1 MWRSESQRGIFFRPW
16 EFDGIRSILFK
27 ATGLLGFRGFK
38 VMEIHEPQ
46 RPTAVYQVVLIVF
59 LGGNSN
65 IFGIFTPKLGE
76 DDFHFDLRIF
86 FRWVASTTN
95 QRSRAKG
102 GGATSSFFHPK
113 KLEVLS

>member
-1 MWRSESQRGIFFRPW
+1 
-16 EFDGIRSILFK
+16 
-27 ATGLLGFRGFK
+27 
-38 VMEIHEPQ
+38 MEINEPQ

-59 LGGNSN
+59 LGGGNSN

-113 KLEVLS
+113 RFCHDTLPETNIAGAMLVSGRVNI